1 MKIHLIT
8 NCTSSKSS
16 KLQHDVNIKDISGDT
31 RSPSTQW
38 VNKLKKQKDL
48 VAAIDVYVGDH
59 WSKVNEIYNL
69 NHPVW
74 VVSAGYGLIPAKR
87 KISSYNATFNANN
100 ENSVSRFYSGES
112 LTDKNIS
119 WWNEINLKAIPQT
132 KSIGP
137 IEELYK
143 NNPSDIFFVVVP
155 PNYLK
160 VLAPELLKLTTNGII
175 NTENTFIFSS
185 KQALKPLL
193 QNLFFQAKDDFCEQL
208 GGSRIS
214 LNIRLASKI
223 LKGLTLE
230 RAVAHQVRKIYNDLL
245 TNAAPAE
252 RFNRKKMTDEDVDN
266 FIMNELLSMSLK
278 ESSASKLL
286 RVLRNKGMACEQKR
300 FGKLYKTI
308 AEKQL
313 KQELIGSI

>member
-1 MKIHLIT
+1 LRIHLIT

-16 KLQHDVNIKDISGDT
+16 KLKHDVNIKDISGDAH
-31 RSPSTQW
+31 SPSKQW
-38 VNKLKKQKDL
+38 LNKLKKQKDL

-59 WSKVNEIYNL
+59 WSKVYEIYNL
-69 NHPVW
+69 NHPIW

-87 KISSYNATFNANN
+87 AVSSYNATFNGNN
-100 ENSVSRFYSGES
+100 ENSVSRFYSGET
-112 LTDKNIS
+112 LTDKNII
-119 WWNEINLKAIPQT
+119 WWNEINLKKKPQT
-132 KSIGP
+132 KPIGP

-143 NNPSDIFFVVVP
+143 NNPSDIFFIVLP

-160 VLAPELLKLTTNGII
+160 VLAPELHKLITSGII
-175 NTENTFIFSS
+175 NSENTFIFSS
-185 KQALKPLL
+185 KQTLKPLL

-223 LKGLTLE
+223 LKELTLE
-230 RAVAHQVRKIYNDLL
+230 RAVAPQVKKIYNDML
-245 TNAAPAE
+245 TNSAPAE
-252 RFNRKKMTDEDVDN
+252 RFNRKKMTDEDVGN
-266 FIMNELLSMSLK
+266 FIMNELLSMTLK
-278 ESSASKLL
+278 ESSASK
-286 RVLRNKGMACEQKR
+286 VLRILRDKGMACEQKR
-300 FGKLYKTI
+300 FSNLYKTI